1 MIVRE
6 YIECETCSEKHTL
19 RIQVGYSNYQEHTFS
34 CVKCAENIVIGMHC
48 DQVQGDI
55 AIELKENAIQ
65 GTKGGHVLY
74 LSSEF
79 PVQKDMINQEDSFP
93 AFTHMKALFNKLIE
107 SGVDLESNEQ
117 YDKFAMQAALTAN
130 EEDNW
135 KFIKKGWSLT
145 NKGRQYL
152 ALENLQKYKSF
163 GFDGPYELNHVLF
176 DFSSK
181 IIQPKKYKLF
191 ELAAHTLTLIREINQ
206 SEYYR
211 FVQYYKKSLQNE
223 HLDRYFD
230 VFSEYFSCHD
240 DFRQTAI
247 SIRAEIELPK
257 DYIASSSNFN
267 KTKLFYGN
275 AFEALTSNLTVLAC
289 LNNIRQGRRFDEFA
303 NMDLKK
309 YLTINKAN
317 RSNPFNDFPEFSSIS
332 ACLDSTL
339 RNASH
344 HGAMRIDGTTRK
356 ITYRSGGTGAL
367 QEMSYREYLDKC
379 NLIFVSCCALLK
391 LEILIAY

>member
-19 RIQVGYSNYQEHTFS
+19 RIQVGHSNYQEHTFS
-34 CVKCAENIVIGMHC
+34 CEKCGENIVIGMHC
-48 DQVQGDI
+48 DQERGDI
-55 AIELKENAIQ
+55 TIELKENAAP
-65 GTKGGHVLY
+65 GGKGGHVLY

-79 PVQKDMINQEDSFP
+79 PVHKEMINQEYSFP
-93 AFTHMKALFNKLIE
+93 ALAHMRAMFEKMVENGLDIE
-107 SGVDLESNEQ
+107 SDEQ
-117 YDKFAMQAALTAN
+117 YNQLAIQAASTAN

-135 KFIKKGWSLT
+135 KLIKKGWSLT
-145 NKGRQYL
+145 SKGRLDL
-152 ALENLQKYKSF
+152 AAEKLQKYQSY
-163 GFDGPYELNHVLF
+163 GFDGPYDLNHVLF
-176 DFSSK
+176 YFAADL
-181 IIQPKKYKLF
+181 IRPNKYKMF
-191 ELAAHTLTLIREINQ
+191 EQAADTLKSIRNTNPN
-206 SEYYR
+206 EYLK
-211 FVQYYKKSLQNE
+211 FVQYYKTSLQNE

-240 DFRQTAI
+240 DFRQTAM
-247 SIRAEIELPK
+247 SIRAEMELPD
-257 DYIASSSNFN
+257 DYVASSSNFS

-275 AFEALTSNLTVLAC
+275 TFEALTSNLTVLAC
-289 LNNIRQGRRFDEFA
+289 LNNIRQGRKFDEFA

-317 RSNPFNDFPEFSSIS
+317 RSNPFSDFPEFSAIS

-344 HGAMRIDGTTRK
+344 HGAMKIDGTARK

-379 NLIFVSCCALLK
+379 NLIFVSCCVLMK